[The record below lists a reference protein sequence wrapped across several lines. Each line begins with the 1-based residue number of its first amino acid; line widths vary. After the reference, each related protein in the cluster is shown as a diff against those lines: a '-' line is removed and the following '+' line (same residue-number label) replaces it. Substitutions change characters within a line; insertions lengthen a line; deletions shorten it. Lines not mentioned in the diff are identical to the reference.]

1 MSLDWKHLL
10 KCVREPVNGLTHYFA
25 ALAALVGLVVL
36 LVISR
41 DDPLKQRSLLIYGS
55 SLVLMFLASASYH
68 LLCTRTSVT
77 QFLRKLDHTAIYVLI
92 AGTYTPL
99 AFNRFSGIYRWGLLD
114 AVWGIA
120 LVGVIV
126 KMIIIKGPRWL
137 SPVIYV
143 IMGWLCIFAIRE
155 MLRVLPPGAMFWLA
169 AGGVLFTLGAVVYA
183 TKIFNLKPGIFGFHE
198 VWHIFVILG
207 CLCHYILI
215 VVYVAP
221 FPRII

>member
-1 MSLDWKHLL
+1 MTWNWKSLL
-10 KCVREPVNGLTHYFA
+10 KCIREPVSGLTHYFA
-25 ALAALVGLVVL
+25 ALAALAGLVVL

-68 LLCTRTSVT
+68 MLCTKSSAT
-77 QFLRKLDHTAIYVLI
+77 QFLRKLDHAAIYVLI

-114 AVWGIA
+114 AIWVIA
-120 LVGVIV
+120 LVGIIT
-126 KMIIIKGPRWL
+126 KMVIIKGPRWL

-143 IMGWLCIFAIRE
+143 IMGWLCLFAIQE
-155 MLRVLPPGAMFWLA
+155 ILRVLPPGALFWLVM
-169 AGGVLFTLGAVVYA
+169 GGVLFTLGAVVYA

-207 CLCHYILI
+207 CVCHYILI
-215 VVYVAP
+215 AVYVAP